1 MTDVTDMT
9 DMTDDMTYRGD
20 VTYRGDPVDSGTAD
34 AARLLHIED
43 LTRSFVR
50 RGEPFDAVSHVDLD
64 LASGDFIAIVGRS
77 GNGKS
82 TLINMIAGLVR
93 PSGGFVEVEG
103 RRVADMTDR
112 ELSRMRNRT
121 IGFVTQE
128 QTLLGNLPVL
138 DNVILPATFFPDGPG
153 EDLMDRALGLLR
165 ELGVEDLAGCYP
177 RELSGG
183 EMRRM
188 SIARALI
195 GSPRLIIADEPTGD
209 LDMDSTT
216 TVMRLLR
223 QRADAGVGVLMV
235 THDPDAVRYADTV
248 YRMDAGVLS
257 RA

>member
-1 MTDVTDMT
+1 MT
-9 DMTDDMTYRGD
+9 DMTD
-20 VTYRGDPVDSGTAD
+20 RGDPVDSGVAD

-112 ELSRMRNRT
+112 ELSRMRNRA

-138 DNVILPATFFPDGPG
+138 DNVILPATFFPGVPDGPG
-153 EDLMDRALGLLR
+153 EDLMDRALGLLH

-183 EMRRM
+183 EMRRV

>member
-1 MTDVTDMT
+1 MTD
-9 DMTDDMTYRGD
+9 
-20 VTYRGDPVDSGTAD
+20 RGDPVDSGVAD

-112 ELSRMRNRT
+112 ELSRMRNRA

-138 DNVILPATFFPDGPG
+138 DNVILPATFFPGVPDGPG
-153 EDLMDRALGLLR
+153 EDLMDRALGLLH

-183 EMRRM
+183 EMRRV

>member
-1 MTDVTDMT
+1 MTDMT
-9 DMTDDMTYRGD
+9 GMTDDMTD
-20 VTYRGDPVDSGTAD
+20 RGDPVDSGVAD
-34 AARLLHIED
+34 AARLLRIED
-43 LTRSFVR
+43 LTRGFVR
-50 RGEPFDAVSHVDLD
+50 RGEPFDAVSHVDLN

-153 EDLMDRALGLLR
+153 ETLMDRALGLLR

-183 EMRRM
+183 EMRRV